1 VEGRAMWGC
10 ILLLAIDVGN
20 TSTVI
25 GVYKDKELKAN
36 WRIPTQPQKVDQYG
50 ALLKKLFSE
59 ANLNLTE
66 VKALAISSVVPPLTP
81 ILEEMSRKYF
91 QVEPLIVDSETKTGL
106 TIRYDHPEEVGA
118 DRIANAV
125 AAYQIYKGPL
135 IVVDFGTATTFD
147 VISQKGEYLGGVIAP
162 GIEIS
167 TKALSEKAAQLPPVE
182 LKKPD
187 KVIGKNTVSSMQSGI
202 IYGSIEQVR
211 GIVERIKQELGS
223 PKATVKVIATGG
235 LADLIA
241 RETNLFAEVNPFLT
255 LEGLRII
262 YERNSH
268 QENL

>member
-1 VEGRAMWGC
+1 M
-10 ILLLAIDVGN
+10 LLVIDVGN

-59 ANLNLTE
+59 ANLNLSE
-66 VKALAISSVVPPLTP
+66 VKALAFSSVVPLLTP
-81 ILEEMSRKYF
+81 ILEEMSREYLK
-91 QVEPLIVDSETKTGL
+91 VEPLIVNSETKTGL
-106 TIRYDHPEEVGA
+106 AIKYDDPGEVGA

-125 AAYQIYKGPL
+125 AAHQIYKGPL

-147 VISQKGEYLGGVIAP
+147 VVSEKGEYLGGVIAP
-162 GIEIS
+162 GIELS
-167 TKALSEKAAQLPPVE
+167 ARTLSEKAAKLPPVE

-202 IYGSIEQVR
+202 IYGAIEEVK
-211 GIVERIKQELGS
+211 GIVERIKEELG
-223 PKATVKVIATGG
+223 KEAKVIATGG

-241 RETNLFAEVNPFLT
+241 GETNLFDEVNPFLT

-262 YERNSH
+262 YEMNAGQIKS
-268 QENL
+268 